1 MFAKTYFV
9 GSYFVGS
16 YFAPPRLAIAPPP
29 PPPPPPPPEEGWVRV
44 EEPTGVWVR
53 VG

>member
-29 PPPPPPPPEEGWVRV
+29 PPPPPPPPEVGWVRV